1 MLVRARRAAY
11 PPGVFTGLV
20 EAVAPVRA
28 FERVG
33 SGARLVVP
41 CVFGPGSR
49 AGHEVPA
56 LGDSVAVC
64 GCCLTVADF
73 RPAPD
78 AAAGGAEGGA
88 GTPPDLVF
96 ELSKETLDLT
106 WFGRCEAGTPV
117 NLERALR
124 VGDRLGGHLVSG
136 HVDGMGRIVSI
147 DGDRDG
153 GWAYRFEVPASLER
167 YLIAKGSITIDGISL
182 TVVRPEGR
190 TFEVAV
196 IPATFDGTNLGA
208 AEPGQ
213 AVHLEAD
220 HVGKW
225 VERLFLERFE
235 ALNGRGA

>member
-1 MLVRARRAAY
+1 
-11 PPGVFTGLV
+11 VFTGIV

-33 SGARLVVP
+33 AGARLVVP
-41 CVFGPGSR
+41 GVFGPGAP

-64 GCCLTVADF
+64 GCCLTVAAF
-73 RPAPD
+73 QPAPAD
-78 AAAGGAEGGA
+78 GGAAPGA
-88 GTPPDLVF
+88 PDDLVF
-96 ELSKETLDLT
+96 ELSSETLDLT
-106 WFGRCEAGTPV
+106 WFGRCAPGTPV

-136 HVDGMGRIVSI
+136 HVDGVGRILSI

-153 GWAYRFEVPASLER
+153 GWTYRFEVPEQLER

-182 TVVRPEGR
+182 TVVRPRARE
-190 TFEVAV
+190 FEVAV

-225 VERLFLERFE
+225 VERLFPEKFE
-235 ALNGRGA
+235 ALGRGD